1 MNDEPPRPSAS
12 NEELP
17 AAVDSVIARAMAKEP
32 ADRYGSGI
40 ELVDAIREATA
51 ASRSWLGG
59 RRLVA
64 LAALL
69 AILVTAAAVPAILL
83 TGGGA
88 GGPTITTVAGVGLPG
103 SSGDGGLATNAQLL
117 PVALAFDTE
126 GQLYVTDQP
135 GRVRRVGERGFIKTV
150 AGTGGSGYSGDGGP
164 VTEAEIGLAPSLA
177 TDADGNLYLVQYDA
191 AALRLVSP
199 EGRITTVARDLCKS
213 PGSAVVTAAS
223 IIYLVC
229 EDNIVRRIDSEGG
242 TTTIAGSGLPGLAG
256 DGGPATQAELS
267 LPFGIALA
275 PDGSLYIGDAG
286 NHSIRK
292 IDGDGV
298 ITTVAG
304 TGTAGYSG
312 DGGPAFEAELAL
324 RGGSVGLAVDA
335 EGNVYITDNQN
346 QRVRKIDVDGVIT
359 TVAGTGTAGY
369 SGDGGPATEAM
380 LDSAIALAVDADGNL
395 YIADAGNYRVR
406 KVAFE

>member
-229 EDNIVRRIDSEGG
+229 EDNIV
-242 TTTIAGSGLPGLAG
+242 AGSIPKVGRLRSPAAACPVSRVMVVPPPRRSSASRSGSRSLLTGASTSAT
-256 DGGPATQAELS
+256 PAT
-267 LPFGIALA
+267 
-275 PDGSLYIGDAG
+275 
-286 NHSIRK
+286 
-292 IDGDGV
+292 
-298 ITTVAG
+298 
-304 TGTAGYSG
+304 TAS
-312 DGGPAFEAELAL
+312 A
-324 RGGSVGLAVDA
+324 RS
-335 EGNVYITDNQN
+335 
-346 QRVRKIDVDGVIT
+346 
-359 TVAGTGTAGY
+359 TAM
-369 SGDGGPATEAM
+369 A
-380 LDSAIALAVDADGNL
+380 
-395 YIADAGNYRVR
+395 
-406 KVAFE
+406 